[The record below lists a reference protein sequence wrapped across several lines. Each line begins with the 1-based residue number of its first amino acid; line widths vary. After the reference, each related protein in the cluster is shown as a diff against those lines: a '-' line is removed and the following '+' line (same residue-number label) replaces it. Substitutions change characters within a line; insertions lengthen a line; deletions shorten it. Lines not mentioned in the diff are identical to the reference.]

1 VGKAKSDMQNITLP
15 KVGVRPS
22 LSSYAIEIWQQRVF
36 AYIMARS
43 RLQAKHQANRFGY
56 LWLVLTPLID
66 AAVYGTVFGMLMG
79 GNRPDNFVQ
88 FLIIGIFLFR
98 VFTDCVSQGARSIIN
113 SQALVQTLSFPRIVL
128 PLAVALENFINFGPV
143 LVVMLVLNMVMGAM
157 PTFQWLWL
165 IPVLALYALFN
176 AGVVFIVARIATH
189 FRDITQIIPF
199 ANRFMRYFSG
209 VFYHPAVFVGHMP
222 WVMALFVLNPVYD
235 FMELARWAL
244 IPNYSMPA
252 SVVVSAIVW
261 AVATFIVG
269 GIFFWAAE
277 ERYGRVD

>member
-1 VGKAKSDMQNITLP
+1 MKVVYSADPVILA
-15 KVGVRPS
+15 KVGSRQKLPS
-22 LSSYAIEIWQQRVF
+22 YLKKAWKQKNF
-36 AYIMARS
+36 AYVMARS
-43 RLQAKHQANRFGY
+43 RIQAKNQSNRLGY
-56 LWLVLTPLID
+56 FWLVLTPLID

-128 PLAVALENFINFGPV
+128 PLAVALESFMNFIPV
-143 LVVMLVLNMVMGAM
+143 LLVMLVLNIAMGAM
-157 PTFQWLWL
+157 PTFKWLWIVPIL
-165 IPVLALYALFN
+165 LLYALFN
-176 AGVVFIVARIATH
+176 TGVVFVVARIATH

-199 ANRFMRYFSG
+199 MNRIMRYFSG
-209 VFYHPAVFVGHMP
+209 VFYHPAVFVGHLP
-222 WVMALFVLNPVYD
+222 LVMALFVLNPVFD

-244 IPNYSMPA
+244 IPDYAISQA
-252 SVVVSAIVW
+252 VVISGVVW
-261 AVATFIVG
+261 AFATFVLG

>member
-1 VGKAKSDMQNITLP
+1 MDKQETTTLP
-15 KVGVRPS
+15 KVGMRPPIS
-22 LSSYAIEIWQQRVF
+22 GYIKQVWQQRVF
-36 AYIMARS
+36 AYVLARS
-43 RLQAKHQANRFGY
+43 RIQAKHQTNRLGY

-66 AAVYGTVFGMLMG
+66 AAVYGTVFGMLQG
-79 GNRPDNFVQ
+79 ANRPDHFIQ
-88 FLIIGIFLFR
+88 FLIIGVFMFR
-98 VFTDCVSQGARSIIN
+98 VFTDCVSTGARSIIN

-128 PLAVALENFINFGPV
+128 PLAVALEHFINFAPV
-143 LVVMLVLNMVMGAM
+143 LVVMLLLNMVMGAM
-157 PTFQWLWL
+157 PTLQWLWL

-176 AGVVFIVARIATH
+176 TGVTFIFARIATH

-222 WVMALFVLNPVYD
+222 VVMALFVLNPVYD

-244 IPNYSMPA
+244 IPDYVITQA
-252 SVVVSAIVW
+252 VVVSGIVW
-261 AVATFIVG
+261 ALATFVLG
-269 GIFFWAAE
+269 GMFFWAAE